1 MSQTVEV
8 LVGTL
13 GRAHGLRGEIS
24 VNLRTDEP
32 ERRFAVGAPVL
43 IGGRPRSVAALRWHA
58 GTLLVRFD
66 GVTDRTGAEA
76 LRGEE
81 VWARVPAGEAPAA
94 DGEFYDRQLFGVQVR
109 DAAGEPVGTI
119 GEVLHLPAQDVLVVR
134 TASGDRL
141 VPFVTELVPVVDLA
155 AGFVQVADVRG
166 LLDESES

>member
-1 MSQTVEV
+1 MGQTVEV

-32 ERRFAVGAPVL
+32 ERRFAAGVAVL
-43 IGGRPRSVAALRWHA
+43 IGGRPREVAALRWQA

-81 VWARVPAGEAPAA
+81 VWARVPADEAPQA
-94 DGEFYDRQLFGVQVR
+94 DGEFYDRQLLGVQVR
-109 DAAGEPVGTI
+109 DAAGEVVGSVAR
-119 GEVLHLPAQDVLVVR
+119 VLHMPAQDVLVVR
-134 TASGDRL
+134 SASGERL
-141 VPFVTELVPVVDLA
+141 VPFVSELVPVVDLA

-166 LLDESES
+166 LLDDLEG